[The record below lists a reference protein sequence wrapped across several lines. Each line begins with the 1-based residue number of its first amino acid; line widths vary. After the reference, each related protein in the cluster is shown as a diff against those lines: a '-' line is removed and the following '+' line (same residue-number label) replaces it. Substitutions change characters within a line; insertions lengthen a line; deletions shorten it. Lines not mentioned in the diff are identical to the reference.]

1 MAGAVTWMVA
11 IEIPLSF
18 ASSGIS
24 GSLKLKVDRYPLLV
38 KSMRWR
44 YRCFMSY
51 MPVQPCI
58 YLIYRRVEAYV
69 SIPCCMRFHAPV
81 ISLCSPGIL

>member
-11 IEIPLSF
+11 IEISLSF

-24 GSLKLKVDRYPLLV
+24 GFLKLKVDRYSFLV

-44 YRCFMSY
+44 YRCFM
-51 MPVQPCI
+51 I
-58 YLIYRRVEAYV
+58 N
-69 SIPCCMRFHAPV
+69 IPINHACTRY
-81 ISLCSPGIL
+81 IGR